1 MNNHEALKRESVSVK
16 TLSECQ
22 QLKISGGKPLVG
34 EVKPDGAKNASLY
47 ALITS
52 IYIKEGFM
60 TFTNVPHITDIQM
73 TLETLKEIGMQYK
86 FVEDS
91 IKIYGT
97 VKHTNVT
104 DEYASKIRS
113 SIAFLGA
120 LLSQFGSVT
129 LPLPGG
135 DKIGDRPID
144 IHMDVVKA
152 FGGNIHIEGGFVK
165 ATINLENLKGQNI
178 YLRYP
183 SVGATIN
190 AIFMAVTAKGRTE
203 LLNAAKEPEIVDLI
217 TLLCQ
222 MGASIQGGGTERIVI
237 NGVHELYSAS
247 HEIIPD
253 RLEAGALMMCFAMT
267 GGKGSVIGS
276 IPEHNQ
282 PLIHLLQSVGI
293 QVNVVDDVI
302 HIDASKPQRAFHVET
317 QPYPGLATDLQAIC
331 TAFSLTC
338 PEPCSI
344 KDTVF
349 EERFGHIDELRK
361 MGAAIDKQGNKIFIH
376 NNTKLSGAKVAG
388 GDIRSVVSLILTAL
402 AIEDTSYVGG
412 IEHLLRGHTHFIDKL
427 IGLEANIEVL

>member
-1 MNNHEALKRESVSVK
+1 MNNREWISNVSMPSK
-16 TLSECQ
+16 TLSDCQ
-22 QLKISGGKPLVG
+22 QLKIRGGKPLVG
-34 EVKPDGAKNASLY
+34 IVKPDGAKNASLY

-52 IYIKEGFM
+52 VYIKEGFM
-60 TFTNVPHITDIQM
+60 TFTNVPQITDIHM
-73 TLETLKEIGMQYK
+73 TLETLREIGLQYK
-86 FVEDS
+86 MVEDS

-97 VKHTNVT
+97 VKHTHVS
-104 DEYASKIRS
+104 DVYASKIRS

-129 LPLPGG
+129 IPLPGG

-152 FGGNIHIEGGFVK
+152 FGGNIYIEGGFVK
-165 ATINLENLKGQNI
+165 ASIDLENLTGQSL

-190 AIFMAVTAKGRTE
+190 AIFMAVTAKGKSE
-203 LLNAAKEPEIVDLI
+203 ILNAAKEPEIVDLI
-217 TLLCQ
+217 TLLSQ
-222 MGASIQGGGTERIVI
+222 MGACIQGGGTDRIVI
-237 NGVHELYSAS
+237 NGVHALYAAS

-267 GGKGSVIGS
+267 GGKGTVAGS

-282 PLIHLLQSVGI
+282 PLIHLMQSVGM
-293 QVNVVDDVI
+293 NVRVEDDNI
-302 HIDASKPQRAFHVET
+302 HIDASTPDRAFHIET

-349 EERFGHIDELRK
+349 EERFSHIDELRK
-361 MGAAIDKQGNKIFIH
+361 MGAVIDKQGNRIFIQ

-402 AIEDTSYVGG
+402 FIEDTSYIGG
-412 IEHLLRGHTHFIDKL
+412 IEHLLRGHTYFIDKL
-427 IGLEANIEVL
+427 IGLQADIEVL